1 MVMMDG
7 LMYWEQ
13 CYRMEGS
20 GVRRN
25 VVGIG
30 SGAGLI
36 IKVRA
41 CMHVELFR

>member
-1 MVMMDG
+1 MDV

-13 CYRMEGS
+13 CYRMKGS
-20 GVRRN
+20 GVRCN
-25 VVGIG
+25 VVGME
-30 SGAGLI
+30 AGQGN